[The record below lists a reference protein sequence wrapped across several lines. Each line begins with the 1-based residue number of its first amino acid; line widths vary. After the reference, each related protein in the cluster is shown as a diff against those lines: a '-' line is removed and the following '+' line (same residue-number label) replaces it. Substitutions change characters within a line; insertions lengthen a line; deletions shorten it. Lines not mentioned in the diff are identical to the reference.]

1 MNSVGLTPDKI
12 EIPGVDESLKVNE
25 TPQNYVKR
33 IAKEMAFSISTPN
46 KSFLITADTI
56 VTVGRR
62 VLMKTNDKTKA
73 QEHLRLLSGRRHC
86 VSTAFCVKHN
96 GLVNSYL
103 VKTFLK
109 MRLLTQNEI
118 DAYIESAEWEGC
130 AGAYSIQGRAKSF
143 FPFISGC
150 FTNVIGL
157 PIPKLIRVL
166 NGLGFCQ
173 KVQ

>member
-1 MNSVGLTPDKI
+1 
-12 EIPGVDESLKVNE
+12 
-25 TPQNYVKR
+25 
-33 IAKEMAFSISTPN
+33 
-46 KSFLITADTI
+46 
-56 VTVGRR
+56 
-62 VLMKTNDKTKA
+62 
-73 QEHLRLLSGRRHC
+73 
-86 VSTAFCVKHN
+86 
-96 GLVNSYL
+96 
-103 VKTFLK
+103 